1 MGGVHGMIYH
11 NNLHK
16 HKFRESQMKFTLAD
30 DNLVQS
36 AALDMMWYPCF
47 ENSLS
52 LFDASMLFTFLTLH
66 IHGTHCLLTT
76 KHSCCLVK

>member
-16 HKFRESQMKFTLAD
+16 HKFRDSQMKFTLAD
-30 DNLVQS
+30 DNLVQP
-36 AALDMMWYPCF
+36 AALDMIWDPSF
-47 ENSLS
+47 ESSFS
-52 LFDASMLFTFLTLH
+52 LFDASMLLTFLTLRIRGNH
-66 IHGTHCLLTT
+66 YLSMT